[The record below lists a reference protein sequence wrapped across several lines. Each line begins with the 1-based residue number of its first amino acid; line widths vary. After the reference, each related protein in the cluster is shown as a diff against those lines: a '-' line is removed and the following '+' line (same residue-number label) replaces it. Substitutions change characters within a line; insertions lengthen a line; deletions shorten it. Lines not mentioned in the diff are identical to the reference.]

1 MIELDGVA
9 TLSSITRV
17 TNAMPDTE
25 INASTT
31 TATPAVTPGGVS
43 VATLSISGA
52 FSTTESYGSRVVPPT
67 DNTVS
72 GGNNP
77 NQFGTDCDAIQ
88 VGP

>member
-17 TNAMPDTE
+17 TNAMTDSE
-25 INASTT
+25 MNASTT
-31 TATPAVTPGGVS
+31 TATAAVTPGGVS
-43 VATLSISGA
+43 VATLFITRA

-72 GGNNP
+72 GGTNP
-77 NQFGTDCDAIQ
+77 NHLGADCDAIQ
-88 VGP
+88 VGL